1 MKALSILAPLIAAL
15 AGCSYYTTP
24 PVAVAPAYVTPAPNT
39 VVLGAPPASTAP
51 SVIVQ
56 PSR

>member
-1 MKALSILAPLIAAL
+1 MKAFFVLVPLAAAL

-24 PVAVAPAYVTPAPNT
+24 PVAVAPAYVTPPNT
-39 VVLGAPPASTAP
+39 VVLGAQPAP
-51 SVIVQ
+51 SNGTTVVV